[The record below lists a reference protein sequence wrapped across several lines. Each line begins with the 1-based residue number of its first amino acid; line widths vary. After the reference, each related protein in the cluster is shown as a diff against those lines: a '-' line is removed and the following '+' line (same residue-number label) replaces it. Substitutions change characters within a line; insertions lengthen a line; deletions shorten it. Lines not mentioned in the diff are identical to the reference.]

1 MRLLDIL
8 NSPWAIVP
16 EKLQEIRAVYE
27 THMKGEKID
36 LKPIKALMNSGMS
49 ELDAE
54 RGYQVE
60 SGVAIIDIRD
70 VLTKGRTFF
79 SYLFGGTSMREVG
92 EAFDRA
98 VEDPQVHAI
107 ILAIDSPGGTVDG
120 TEELSGKIMAARG
133 EKPVVT
139 WADGTMASG
148 AYWIGAAADQVFI
161 AGDTTMV
168 GSIGVVATHVDVSK
182 LDEMVGEHW
191 TEITAG
197 RYKRIASSHRPLS
210 EEGRAYIQSQVDS
223 LYSVFVQ
230 SVAAMRGRSVEEAL
244 ESADGKIFIGQQA
257 ITAGLADGMAGL
269 PDLVNK
275 LKEEWTMTKDDLRAK
290 HPDLYQSVLDDG
302 RALGVAEG
310 NDQGKKIGFAEGEKA
325 GAEKERQRIKDV
337 RAQLLPGHD
346 ALIEEMVADGKTT
359 GAEAAVRIL
368 SAEKGRMEE
377 MAKAM
382 AASAVPP
389 VPPVADDGG
398 KPQDTFEAAVDRLM
412 AEGMSKG
419 KAMAKVAQE
428 KPELHRDYIARANQ
442 RAE

>member
-1 MRLLDIL
+1 MRLLDVL
-8 NSPWAIVP
+8 NSPWAIAP
-16 EKLQEIRAVYE
+16 EKLKEIREIYA

-36 LKPIKALMNSGMS
+36 LKPIKAALKSGMS

-54 RGYQVE
+54 RGYQVDN
-60 SGVAIIDIRD
+60 GVAIIDIRD

-79 SYLFGGTSMREVG
+79 SYLFGGTSMREIG

-98 VEDPQVHAI
+98 MEDPQVHAI

-120 TEELSGKIMAARG
+120 TEELSGKIMSARG
-133 EKPVVT
+133 EKPIVA

-148 AYWIGAAADQVFI
+148 AYWIGAAAEKI
-161 AGDTTMV
+161 YISGDTTMV

-182 LDEMVGEHW
+182 ADERYGEYW

-210 EEGRAYIQSQVDS
+210 EEGRAYIQDQVDA

-230 SVAAMRGRSVEEAL
+230 SVADMRGRPVEEILTA
-244 ESADGKIFIGQQA
+244 ADGKIYIGRQA
-257 ITAGLADGMAGL
+257 ITAGLADGVSGL
-269 PDLVNK
+269 SELVNN
-275 LKEEWTMTKDDLRAK
+275 LKEEWQMNKEELRAK
-290 HPDLYQSVLDDG
+290 HPDLYQSVAEEERTFG
-302 RALGVAEG
+302 RAEG
-310 NDQGKKIGFAEGEKA
+310 IEQGKKIGFAEGEKA

-359 GAEAAVRIL
+359 GAEAAIRIL

-398 KPQDTFEAAVDRLM
+398 KPKDTFEAAVDRLM
-412 AEGMSKG
+412 AEGMNRG
-419 KAMAKVAQE
+419 KAMAKVAHE
-428 KPELHRDYIARANQ
+428 HPDLHRDYIARANR